1 MAQIIAGQVLTR
13 KDIAA
18 LYGGNARAFLPRVTG
33 GDVVAGCFDPAM
45 NPRAPGEV
53 LVHNAPNAV
62 LAARRFIKQSHP
74 SAQDGVQ
81 IRSPKS
87 AVRNT
92 SVPVFL
98 KLAPNVWEYI
108 GRFRAVRYTT
118 DPAEVATR
126 IYEIRPRIY
135 EKYVQE
141 YGEMKGI
148 LFLEEACG

>member
-53 LVHNAPNAV
+53 LVHGAPNAV
-62 LAARRFIKQSHP
+62 LAARRFIKQSRAAARSGRQIP
-74 SAQDGVQ
+74 SPNPP
-81 IRSPKS
+81 IL
-87 AVRNT
+87 NT

-108 GRFRAVRYTT
+108 GLFRAVRYTT

-148 LFLEEACG
+148 LFLEEVCG